1 MQKETTINLAISYHP
16 KRGTIV
22 CVNFDQGF
30 RVPEMV
36 KSRLCIVIS
45 PPIKARP
52 GLCTVVPLSQSMPNQ
67 IQKYLCE
74 IQIPFQMP
82 RRWGNDPRWV
92 KGDMVCAVG
101 WHRVDLLRLGKD
113 SSGKRSYQLSTLS
126 SIHLRE
132 ISNCVLHGLGIPPL
146 T

>member
-1 MQKETTINLAISYHP
+1 LTIEYHP

-22 CVNFDQGF
+22 CVNFGQGF

-36 KSRLCIVIS
+36 KPRLCVVIS
-45 PPIKARP
+45 PPIKARH
-52 GLCTVVPLSQSMPNQ
+52 GLCTVVPLSQTAPNQ
-67 IQKYLCE
+67 MQDYHYE

-82 RRWGNDPRWV
+82 PRWGNDSRWV

-113 SSGKRSYQLSTLS
+113 RNGKRTYQLNTLS
-126 SIHLRE
+126 SIHLQE
-132 ISNCVLHGLGIPPL
+132 ISNCVLHGLGLPPL